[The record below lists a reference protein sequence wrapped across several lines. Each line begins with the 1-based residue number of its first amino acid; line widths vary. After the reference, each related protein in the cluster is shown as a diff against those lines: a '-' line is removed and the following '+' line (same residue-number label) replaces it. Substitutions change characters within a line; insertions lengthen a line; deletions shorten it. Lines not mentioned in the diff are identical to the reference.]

1 MEEKYS
7 LFDKGNESAES
18 TWMPLEGGVAQFDQI
33 LKLAVNMYFDT
44 VKNKFVE
51 KKCLYSFVISTEK
64 GEKSAGSITVD
75 LA

>member
-51 KKCLYSFVISTEK
+51 KKVSVLIVSVYT
-64 GEKSAGSITVD
+64 A
-75 LA
+75 L